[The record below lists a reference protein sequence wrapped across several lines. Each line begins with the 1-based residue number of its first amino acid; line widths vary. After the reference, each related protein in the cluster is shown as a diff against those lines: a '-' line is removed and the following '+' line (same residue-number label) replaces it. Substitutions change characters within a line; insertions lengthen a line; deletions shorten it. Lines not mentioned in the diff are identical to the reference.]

1 MVAQLA
7 VAIFLALVIIFVPYF
22 IGNWIKYP
30 HPDTNHFEKWFIGF
44 VMSFLTVVLIATLI
58 IGVSILWDCAGKII
72 GN

>member
-7 VAIFLALVIIFVPYF
+7 VTILLLLVITVIPYL
-22 IGNWIKYP
+22 IGKWIKYP

-44 VMSFLTVVLIATLI
+44 VMSFLTIVLIATLI